1 MNSHLNIFKTFSKE
15 ERTYQLEND
24 LTRAFAIC
32 LQEDALFFH
41 EVLKVIFNDDK
52 ELELLLSNVETE
64 NKLYINIQESSS
76 DIKTYDRIIAVS
88 LSENEMNIES
98 FKNQVHLKKYD
109 PICDIVIILN
119 EIVIIVEAKRDNVDC
134 TAQLFNQAYNIV
146 KNSNNTENFN
156 NIVTPVDLNWKKLM
170 QIASTVYSF
179 QKTVGQINRLTLDF
193 INLVKGHNPN
203 WLPETP
209 IVALLPTQT
218 TSIRRRVE
226 SALNYLDIKSDF
238 KKLTY
243 SDRLGLLFT
252 KPWAQEILFHIA
264 QNGDLEITV
273 YAGNTKGQGW
283 HIFSNDVHIAKELKI
298 DGIDYTVNQRY
309 HIKLTSF
316 QKFFAGLWVGDDAF
330 KKPGL
335 YSTQN
340 YHYYTG
346 RNVKS
351 KGDWNA
357 VEQLFD
363 DYFAPDYNWREE
375 LNWQEKVL
383 NTNKTQFDLSFGY
396 ELFVVIPFNELKKSD
411 TSAINLEGL
420 TTLIASIYRSFEND
434 LIK

>member
-146 KNSNNTENFN
+146 RNSNNTENFN
-156 NIVTPVDLNWKKLM
+156 NIVIPVDLNWKKLM
-170 QIASTVYSF
+170 QIASKVYSF
-179 QKTVGQINRLTLDF
+179 QKTVGQVNRLTLDF

-209 IVALLPTQT
+209 IAALLSTQT
-218 TSIRRRVE
+218 TGIHRRVE

-252 KPWAQEILFHIA
+252 KPWAQEILFHVA
-264 QNGDLEITV
+264 ENGNLEITV

-283 HIFSNDVHIAKELKI
+283 HIFSKDVQIAKDLKI
-298 DGIDYTVNQRY
+298 EGVYYTVNQRY
-309 HIKLTSF
+309 HIKLTSY
-316 QKFFAGLWVGDDAF
+316 QKFFAGLWVDDEAF

-340 YHYYTG
+340 YHNYTG

-363 DYFAPDYNWREE
+363 DYFAPDYNWKEA
-375 LNWQEKVL
+375 LNWQEKVI

-396 ELFVVIPFNELKKSD
+396 ELFVVIQFHELKKRD
-411 TSAINLEGL
+411 TLSTNLDGL
-420 TTLIASIYRSFEND
+420 TGLIASIYRSFEND